1 MKIKNLLIVLLCFLS
16 VFFATGCNNNSQ
28 NKDGNITPVIKII
41 TANNAPIVSKE
52 DYLDAKITLS
62 DNKGEI
68 NLDNVDAGVRG
79 RGNYTWTLD
88 KKGYRIKFNKK
99 QAMLSDYKCKSWAL
113 LPNYTD
119 KTLLRNYY
127 ALNVAK
133 NMDGFAWS
141 SNAELV
147 ELYLNNEYLG
157 VYLLCDQTQV
167 NENRV
172 DIEEGSQDVDTG
184 YLIERDVNALSE
196 QDKVEGRD
204 YFVINNDKYLDNP
217 IPYVLKSPEYP
228 SKKDYDSDEEFE
240 VAKTA
245 YMAQFNYIKDYITS
259 VFNAIQSG
267 NFELFSSLCDVNSFV
282 DYFLLDQMF
291 LNFEIDRFSSF
302 FMHKDKGGKL
312 VAGPVWDY
320 DLSAGYVNPDPES
333 DLYYSN
339 NWFVG
344 LANSGTEFK
353 KMYYAKLESYGDMIN
368 AEGKKLY
375 DVYERNKLA
384 INRNNKIWP
393 IKTVIYPMNDKI
405 SSLKTYKAQLDY
417 LVNYVSARHKSLLN
431 SLSDWK

>member
-1 MKIKNLLIVLLCFLS
+1 MKIKNLLIILLCFLS

-267 NFELFSSLCDVNSFV
+267 DFELFSSLCDVNSFV

-312 VAGPVWDY
+312 VAGPS
-320 DLSAGYVNPDPES
+320 L
-333 DLYYSN
+333 
-339 NWFVG
+339 G
-344 LANSGTEFK
+344 L
-353 KMYYAKLESYGDMIN
+353 
-368 AEGKKLY
+368 
-375 DVYERNKLA
+375 
-384 INRNNKIWP
+384 
-393 IKTVIYPMNDKI
+393 
-405 SSLKTYKAQLDY
+405 
-417 LVNYVSARHKSLLN
+417 
-431 SLSDWK
+431 

>member
-217 IPYVLKSPEYP
+217 IPYVLKSPE
-228 SKKDYDSDEEFE
+228 
-240 VAKTA
+240 
-245 YMAQFNYIKDYITS
+245 
-259 VFNAIQSG
+259 
-267 NFELFSSLCDVNSFV
+267 
-282 DYFLLDQMF
+282 
-291 LNFEIDRFSSF
+291 
-302 FMHKDKGGKL
+302 
-312 VAGPVWDY
+312 
-320 DLSAGYVNPDPES
+320 
-333 DLYYSN
+333 
-339 NWFVG
+339 
-344 LANSGTEFK
+344 
-353 KMYYAKLESYGDMIN
+353 
-368 AEGKKLY
+368 
-375 DVYERNKLA
+375 
-384 INRNNKIWP
+384 
-393 IKTVIYPMNDKI
+393 
-405 SSLKTYKAQLDY
+405 
-417 LVNYVSARHKSLLN
+417 
-431 SLSDWK
+431 